1 MLFSNVKI
9 NILQHPVIK
18 VTALFTAMYLSNG
31 FHILVTFEPY
41 MGEKVLNVSEKCR
54 TYQEAQSP
62 SLRSHKS

>member
-41 MGEKVLNVSEKCR
+41 MGEGTKCI
-54 TYQEAQSP
+54 
-62 SLRSHKS
+62 